1 MQLENIRDAETQ
13 KKKIKKEQLV
23 IVHPVKSVADHFHV
37 FLETF
42 KKITHR
48 QPLPKCLLATW
59 DVVFGETVY
68 RFQKASNWLYLQMLP
83 DANSAAFAGKA
94 RAQATLQCPPFTSFQ
109 FAVKMQP

>member
-1 MQLENIRDAETQ
+1 ML
-13 KKKIKKEQLV
+13 KLKKENQKRATGNC
-23 IVHPVKSVADHFHV
+23 PVADHFHV

-48 QPLPKCLLATW
+48 QPLPKCLLAPW